1 MDCMNCLYQTF
12 PRKVFEIE
20 SKQIWLASRD
30 VTQINRNV
38 GGFGDFIHF
47 ILNSLSQKYFMQ
59 FLFKSIYI
67 IAEANKTL
75 PKGTNLILSVLI
87 IVWQLLTVYL
97 SLTGSCNM
105 RTNIA
110 DIILCLLHSSNPEL
124 ARIRLSQNKT
134 PRLHWILTIP
144 PYSSSLSPAQY
155 SDTRY

>member
-47 ILNSLSQKYFMQ
+47 ILNSI
-59 FLFKSIYI
+59 KSINI

-75 PKGTNLILSVLI
+75 PKGTHSILSVLI
-87 IVWQLLTVYL
+87 IYCMAAV
-97 SLTGSCNM
+97 N
-105 RTNIA
+105 
-110 DIILCLLHSSNPEL
+110 
-124 ARIRLSQNKT
+124 
-134 PRLHWILTIP
+134 
-144 PYSSSLSPAQY
+144 SLSE
-155 SDTRY
+155 SDWKL

>member
-1 MDCMNCLYQTF
+1 MNCLYQTF

-47 ILNSLSQKYFMQ
+47 ILNSI
-59 FLFKSIYI
+59 KSINI

-110 DIILCLLHSSNPEL
+110 DIILCLLHSSNPKLEL